1 MEKLLHDIRACQI
14 CEKFLD
20 PRPILSACENS
31 KILIIGQAPGIR
43 VHNSG
48 IAWDDPSG
56 DNLRSW
62 MGVSKEQFYDTD
74 NFAIIPMGFCYPG
87 KEKCSDL
94 PPRKECAPLWHTP
107 LFAALKNVKLT
118 LLIGQ
123 YAQNYYLKNTK
134 KSNLT
139 ETVLHF
145 EEYLPEFF
153 TLPHPSPR
161 NFIWQTKNKWFEKNA
176 LPQLKSIVQK
186 ILNEAP

>member
-1 MEKLLHDIRACQI
+1 MEKLLQDIRACRV

-20 PRPILSACENS
+20 PRPVMSASKNS
-31 KILIIGQAPGIR
+31 KIIIIGQAPGIR
-43 VHNSG
+43 VHKSG

-62 MGVSKEQFYDTD
+62 MGVSKDQFYDTD

-87 KEKCSDL
+87 KGKSGDL
-94 PPRKECAPLWHTP
+94 PPRKECAPLWHPP
-107 LFAALKNVKLT
+107 LFKMMKNVRLT

-123 YAQNYYLKNTK
+123 YAQNYYLKGTK
-134 KSNLT
+134 KANLT

-161 NFIWQTKNKWFEKNA
+161 NFIWQTKNKWFEKDA

-186 ILNEAP
+186 ILNEA